1 MLTCTG
7 SVLEVNFP
15 QIDAQVSSMSFVWH
29 FQESGT
35 IHFWSIALG
44 ATQYWVL
51 PRELNVNTCSCWI
64 RFHCLRATYIRW
76 PFKLH
81 QISPPPDF
89 LRWDF
94 TQISG
99 QNSAD
104 KSGDRCK
111 IFVCPCGH
119 CLSVSLTQRWWMTL
133 VRTLHVFLQHS
144 SPHKTLS
151 TLVALGHSQ
160 EAVSLT
166 ERCWMTLSIYW
177 GAQHNL
183 APAVPPQY
191 TA

>member
-81 QISPPPDF
+81 QISLP
-89 LRWDF
+89 
-94 TQISG
+94 QIS
-99 QNSAD
+99 
-104 KSGDRCK
+104 
-111 IFVCPCGH
+111 
-119 CLSVSLTQRWWMTL
+119 SVEILPRFQ
-133 VRTLHVFLQHS
+133 VRTQLIKVEIDVKYLSAHVVIACLYLSHRDGEWLSCALYTCFFNILPRTKRFPHWLHLVIARRLY
-144 SPHKTLS
+144 LS
-151 TLVALGHSQ
+151 QRDVGWLCPSTGALNI
-160 EAVSLT
+160 T
-166 ERCWMTLSIYW
+166 
-177 GAQHNL
+177 
-183 APAVPPQY
+183 
-191 TA
+191 